1 MKLHYANTS
10 KFLLGLALFIATASF
25 AQDNITTKKIIKF
38 DAKPYIIPGATMFVS
53 GMLDGTIETINW
65 HYEDGFKRALPN
77 VNDRF
82 WNPAISWANKY
93 KNGNQNQG
101 PAFIGSTTVFVGATD
116 AYHALRTARNFV
128 DAFTISFYINR
139 TCHQAAPP
147 KFAKILLD
155 AVIFAAIRDI
165 GFSTT
170 YSLLFREGNHE

>member
-1 MKLHYANTS
+1 MKAFYKRTGSLFTALAVLICLHGA
-10 KFLLGLALFIATASF
+10 G
-25 AQDNITTKKIIKF
+25 QITTKKIIKL
-38 DAKPYIIPGATMFVS
+38 DVKPYLLPGATMFLS

-65 HYEDGFKRALPN
+65 HYQDGFKRALPH
-77 VNDRF
+77 VNDMF

-93 KNGNQNQG
+93 KNGNQNDG
-101 PAFIGSTTVFVGATD
+101 PAFMGSTTVFVCATD

-128 DAFTISFYINR
+128 DAFTVSFYINR
-139 TCHQAAPP
+139 TCHQSKPP
-147 KFAKILLD
+147 KFSKLLLD